1 MGNFFGIII
10 LQFVGHPPTGMGF
23 DFIVIV
29 PLLPSWCSFFFVFG
43 RRASFFRGF
52 QHPPVN
58 ESSTASGNFG
68 ALAGNEC
75 TPFYSAILTEI
86 LSVPVFQGIYTLKKK
101 KKKKTADSGLF
112 V

>member
-29 PLLPSWCSFFFVFG
+29 PLLPSWCSFFFVFECG
-43 RRASFFRGF
+43 VSFFGGF
-52 QHPPVN
+52 QHPLVS

-68 ALAGNEC
+68 ALAGDEC

-86 LSVPVFQGIYTLKKK
+86 LSVPVFQGIYTRK
-101 KKKKTADSGLF
+101 
-112 V
+112 